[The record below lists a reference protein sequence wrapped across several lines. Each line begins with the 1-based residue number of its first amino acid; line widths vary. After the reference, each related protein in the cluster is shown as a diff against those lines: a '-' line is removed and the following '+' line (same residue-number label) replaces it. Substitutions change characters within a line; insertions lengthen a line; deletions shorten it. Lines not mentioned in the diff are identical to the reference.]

1 MLLKNHL
8 VEVFKKASSENN
20 FLVKENIVLKW
31 VHRFGIDSLN
41 DLLIHSQAQEENHE
55 EENQEQITLIEE
67 NHEEENQEQIT
78 LIEENH
84 EEENQEQITLIEEN
98 HEEENQE
105 QITLIE
111 ENHEEEN
118 QEQITLIEENHEEEN
133 QEQITLIEENHEEE
147 NQEQI
152 TLIEE
157 NHEEENQE
165 QIRLESFKTSE
176 NLEETN
182 CELNYL
188 KISNNNQVFNTK
200 QDSNQIN
207 QYIKTPKLPL
217 PNIKNLR
224 KWINKD
230 KKAS

>member
-1 MLLKNHL
+1 MLLKYHL
-8 VEVFKKASSENN
+8 IEVFKKASSENN
-20 FLVKENIVLKW
+20 FLLKENVVLKW

-41 DLLIHSQAQEENHE
+41 DLLIHSPVQKENHE
-55 EENQEQITLIEE
+55 EENQEQITLIDE

-78 LIEENH
+78 LID
-84 EEENQEQITLIEEN
+84 
-98 HEEENQE
+98 
-105 QITLIE
+105 
-111 ENHEEEN
+111 
-118 QEQITLIEENHEEEN
+118 
-133 QEQITLIEENHEEE
+133 
-147 NQEQI
+147 
-152 TLIEE
+152 E

-165 QIRLESFKTSE
+165 QIRLESFKTLE

-182 CELNYL
+182 CESNYL

-200 QDSNQIN
+200 QDSNQKN

>member
-8 VEVFKKASSENN
+8 IEVFKKASLENN
-20 FLVKENIVLKW
+20 ILLKENIVLKW

-41 DLLIHSQAQEENHE
+41 DLLIHSSAIREYQYE
-55 EENQEQITLIEE
+55 EENQEQITLID
-67 NHEEENQEQIT
+67 
-78 LIEENH
+78 
-84 EEENQEQITLIEEN
+84 
-98 HEEENQE
+98 
-105 QITLIE
+105 
-111 ENHEEEN
+111 
-118 QEQITLIEENHEEEN
+118 
-133 QEQITLIEENHEEE
+133 
-147 NQEQI
+147 
-152 TLIEE
+152 E

-165 QIRLESFKTSE
+165 QIRLESLKTLE

-182 CELNYL
+182 CESNYL